1 MKKISTLMVGILILS
16 FSINIGAGKLKV
28 GGWGAPSTKFTSI
41 GDSNPFS
48 KNNEFAFLIAI
59 RGGVMINNF
68 ILGGGAY
75 ILANKVPYDCS
86 RTGVEYGDY
95 YNDSDGWGGSETEAC
110 NDFKDPDLDFYYLGL
125 LVGYNFQVSEIFK
138 IELLSLFGFGG
149 INGGDYD
156 FLDSGE
162 TYNQSFFIYE
172 PEISFLIVP
181 KKFFAIGFNI
191 SYRLP
196 GMLPKTD
203 SIFYS
208 AADLSGPSFGFE
220 LRFGYFNFKKW

>member
-1 MKKISTLMVGILILS
+1 MKHLAKILILLLILS
-16 FSINIGAGKLKV
+16 LSINIGAKKTKV

-48 KNNEFAFLIAI
+48 KNNEFAFLIAL

-75 ILANKVPYDCS
+75 LLANRVPYDCS
-86 RTGVEYGDY
+86 RTGTEYGDY
-95 YNDSDGWGGSETEAC
+95 SDDDDGWGGSGSEAC
-110 NDFKDPDLDFYYLGL
+110 NDYKNPTIDFYYLGL

-156 FLDSGE
+156 FLDSGD

-172 PEISFLIVP
+172 PEVSFLIVP
-181 KKFFAIGFNI
+181 TKFFAIGFNI

-196 GMLPKTD
+196 GMLPGNEN
-203 SIFYS
+203 IFYS
-208 AADLSGPSFGFE
+208 AADISGPSFGFE